1 MDVQRYCI
9 YQIILSNDL
18 SINANKTTQI
28 YFYLLYRR
36 IGFIFGFFLYYLM
49 EILNDTHF
57 MRYALQE
64 ARLAYAADEVPVGAV
79 LVCRNQIIA
88 KAHNQTEQ
96 LKDPTAHAE
105 LLGITAA
112 CHHLGSRYLSQCV
125 LYVTLEPCV
134 MCAAALNWAQL
145 GKLVYGATDEKR
157 GFKCI
162 HQPLLHPK
170 TAVIGGV
177 LQEDCA
183 ALLLDFFKQ
192 KRN

>member
-88 KAHNQTEQ
+88 KAHNQTLCDVRCRTKLGTIGKIGVRSYRRKKRLQVYSSAFAAPQNGGYRRRAARRLCGFVAGFFQTKTELIAHFTVFIYRKHTYLLLSAM
-96 LKDPTAHAE
+96 LKD
-105 LLGITAA
+105 
-112 CHHLGSRYLSQCV
+112 
-125 LYVTLEPCV
+125 TLP
-134 MCAAALNWAQL
+134 
-145 GKLVYGATDEKR
+145 
-157 GFKCI
+157 
-162 HQPLLHPK
+162 
-170 TAVIGGV
+170 
-177 LQEDCA
+177 
-183 ALLLDFFKQ
+183 Q
-192 KRN
+192 KINL